1 MACWPPTQV
10 SPLPAPS
17 AHGTSDLILSPV
29 TMALGQMVVAISHPG
44 CTRGHGSAHPR
55 AAGRSPSPTGALT
68 ANKTQP
74 GSPADLGDGP
84 CPGPV
89 FANTCRCVCVRPP
102 VWTPTGGP
110 WPHLDRGWSAR
121 VRVTSAWLCPM
132 SPIASGLWSS
142 AGVPLSSPMSGCPP
156 WYAHGSVSLS
166 VRTGCPCLH
175 RRLSPCPQG
184 DTRFP
189 DTRLHETSPFLFS
202 CIAVDWV

>member
-1 MACWPPTQV
+1 MASHSGVP
-10 SPLPAPS
+10 SPCS
-17 AHGTSDLILSPV
+17 LSPQH
-29 TMALGQMVVAISHPG
+29 LGPHSEPRHYGTGSDGCGHFTSWLHTGPWERPPPG
-44 CTRGHGSAHPR
+44 QQVGARPPLV
-55 AAGRSPSPTGALT
+55 PSRPIRH
-68 ANKTQP
+68 NP

>member
-1 MACWPPTQV
+1 MACWPPTRV

-17 AHGTSDLILSPV
+17 AHGTLDLILSPV

-44 CTRGHGSAHPR
+44 CTRRPWERPPPGQQ
-55 AAGRSPSPTGALT
+55 AGARPPLVPSRPIRH
-68 ANKTQP
+68 NP

-89 FANTCRCVCVRPP
+89 FANTCRCVCVKPP

-121 VRVTSAWLCPM
+121 VRVTPAWLCPM
-132 SPIASGLWSS
+132 SLIAPGLWSW

-166 VRTGCPCLH
+166 VRTGCPCL
-175 RRLSPCPQG
+175 R
-184 DTRFP
+184 
-189 DTRLHETSPFLFS
+189 
-202 CIAVDWV
+202 

>member
-1 MACWPPTQV
+1 MRPFHTLA
-10 SPLPAPS
+10 
-17 AHGTSDLILSPV
+17 AHGAMGAPT
-29 TMALGQMVVAISHPG
+29 
-44 CTRGHGSAHPR
+44 PR
-55 AAGRSPSPTGALT
+55 AAGGSPSPTGALT

-74 GSPADLGDGP
+74 RVTGRSGRWALSQPSVRQHLPLCLREA
-84 CPGPV
+84 
-89 FANTCRCVCVRPP
+89 TCV
-102 VWTPTGGP
+102 TPTGGP

-132 SPIASGLWSS
+132 SRIASGLWSS

-166 VRTGCPCLH
+166 VRTGCPRLH

-202 CIAVDWV
+202 RIAVDWV